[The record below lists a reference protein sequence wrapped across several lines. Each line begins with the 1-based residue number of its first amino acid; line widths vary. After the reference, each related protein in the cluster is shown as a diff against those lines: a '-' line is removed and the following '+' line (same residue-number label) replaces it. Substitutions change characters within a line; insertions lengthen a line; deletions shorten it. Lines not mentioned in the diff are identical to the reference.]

1 MISIGYKR
9 VIFIGNIV
17 DKLKWVELGRN
28 LAKR

>member
-17 DKLKWVELGRN
+17 DKLKWMELGRN